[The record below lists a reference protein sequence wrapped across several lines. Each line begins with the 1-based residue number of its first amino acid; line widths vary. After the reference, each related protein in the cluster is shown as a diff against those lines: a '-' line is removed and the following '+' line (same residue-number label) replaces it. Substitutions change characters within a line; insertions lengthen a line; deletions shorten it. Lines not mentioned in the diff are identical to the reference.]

1 MKVDEVEQVF
11 LCRLS
16 ICTASFMK
24 HTFKSFALV
33 GCLVSFL
40 LICWSSLYMQC
51 TQIICWIYALKIPFS
66 HSVDGLLT
74 ILMVS
79 FDKQKFL
86 ILIRSNLSYLILYD

>member
-1 MKVDEVEQVF
+1 MKVDEVEQVS

-33 GCLVSFL
+33 CCLVSFL

-51 TQIICWIYALKIPFS
+51 TQIICWIYTLKISFS
-66 HSVDGLLT
+66 HSVDSLFT

-79 FDKQKFL
+79 FDKQVLDFNK
-86 ILIRSNLSYLILYD
+86 I

>member
-1 MKVDEVEQVF
+1 
-11 LCRLS
+11 
-16 ICTASFMK
+16 
-24 HTFKSFALV
+24 
-33 GCLVSFL
+33 
-40 LICWSSLYMQC
+40 MQC